1 VLGLERDYFL
11 IFIFMTNEN
20 FDSERMDFNKFMS
33 DENLYNLC
41 RLYGEKA
48 RMWRQKFIGLLPE
61 VYKRRLFEKKGF
73 SSVFEFGKKL
83 CGLSEEQVRL
93 VLNLEKR
100 FEKMYVL
107 KGLLVE
113 GKVSVNKLSR
123 IASIAKPENEIFL
136 AGQVQML
143 SKSAVETLVRDEKF
157 WEKENRKNESAANNK
172 NESGNCGKNDERSAD
187 ENVSFENQN
196 GLQKSF
202 FEDKNMPGHVLQ
214 LSPEVREKL
223 FELQQKGIDINNLLL
238 EFLQKREEK
247 IAEKKKEIR
256 EKVLQKEEEKPAT
269 KHVPIVVRRVFQMEY
284 GKKCSIK
291 NCHKQAVHI
300 HHTQRFSVSQSHDPK
315 YLVPLCKEHH
325 EQAHAADLAY
335 HEIRQRVGGYLSS

>member
-1 VLGLERDYFL
+1 VLGLGRDYFL
-11 IFIFMTNEN
+11 KNKNMIDENGEKINE
-20 FDSERMDFNKFMS
+20 FMS
-33 DENLYNLC
+33 DESLYNLC

-48 RMWRQKFIGLLPE
+48 RIWRQKFIGLLPE

-73 SSVFEFGKKL
+73 ASIFEFAKKL

-113 GKVSVNKLSR
+113 GKVSANKLSR
-123 IASIAKPENEIFL
+123 IASIAKPGNEVFL
-136 AGQVQML
+136 AGQVQLL
-143 SKSAVETLVRDEKF
+143 SKSAVESFVRDEKF
-157 WEKENRKNESAANNK
+157 WEKEKRK
-172 NESGNCGKNDERSAD
+172 NESGNCGKNDEKSAD
-187 ENVSFENQN
+187 ENMGFENKN

-202 FEDKNMPGHVLQ
+202 FEDKNMPGHVQNCDNNLQ
-214 LSPEVREKL
+214 LFPEVKEKL

-238 EFLQKREEK
+238 EFLQKRDEE
-247 IAEKKKEIR
+247 IIEKKKEIR
-256 EKVLQKEEEKPAT
+256 EKVLQKEQEKPAT
-269 KHVPIVVRRVFQMEY
+269 KHVPVTVRRIIQLEY

-291 NCHKQAVHI
+291 NCQKQAVHI
-300 HHTQRFSVSQSHDPK
+300 HHLQRFSVSQSHDPN

-335 HEIRQRVGGYLSS
+335 QEIRRRL